1 MTIYTRPEMFID
13 TTPTFA
19 QNIAGSIGTLAGK
32 GLSNYLQNRQILS
45 LQQQNKDLLRQEQD
59 LLADQLES
67 QNIPRSLAYYPKDIR
82 DIYLKQYLE
91 NQYINDLLNPTTTPT
106 TTSTLTTTPSSTTAT
121 LPGLPGLQINPEFIT
136 DNSSPTNLSQSQISS
151 MASRYTPDQ
160 IARITLKNPSFGNL
174 LLKEKEAQQREDI
187 ANRKLQQRE
196 SEFSQKQNL
205 DERKFAFQTNQDYQ
219 KSVTKTRESLK
230 QQQDSFNAL
239 QYANANGDL
248 GFWSKDN
255 LANLT
260 GIAGLKSTQGAI
272 FQNAAKNYFLGDI
285 GNIPGRSNQLLQR
298 TLLDSYAKIGTNQEA
313 RDSVLQIYQGKINK
327 LQRYLDTYDAIVR
340 EETEKYGY
348 VQPNIEAR
356 VNQRLENVY
365 KEEDRATI
373 QRIKN
378 IEKGLGFYYSR
389 DFSNPDNYLNAPKGT
404 PLTQPV
410 VNYFLQRNNGD
421 PRLAQAE
428 AYRNGYRVKK

>member
-19 QNIAGSIGTLAGK
+19 QNIAGSIGTLAGS
-32 GLSNYLQNRQILS
+32 GLSNYLQNRQMLS
-45 LQQQNKDLLRQEQD
+45 IQQQNKDLLRQEQD
-59 LLADQLES
+59 LLANQLES
-67 QNIPRSLAYYPKDIR
+67 QNIPRALAYYPKDIR

-91 NQYINDLLNPTTTPT
+91 NQYINDLLTPT
-106 TTSTLTTTPSSTTAT
+106 SNPNTTPSPTTAT
-121 LPGLPGLQINPEFIT
+121 LPGLPGLQINP
-136 DNSSPTNLSQSQISS
+136 DNSSDTNLSPSQISS

-196 SEFSQKQNL
+196 SEFNQKQSI

-219 KSVTKTRESLK
+219 KSVSKTRESLK
-230 QQQDSFNAL
+230 QQQDSFNTL
-239 QYANANGDL
+239 QYANATGDL

-260 GIAGLKSTQGAI
+260 GIDGLRSKEGAI

-327 LQRYLDTYDAIVR
+327 LQRYLDTYDTIVQ

-348 VQPNIEAR
+348 VQPNIESR
-356 VNQRLENVY
+356 VNKRLENVY
-365 KEEDRATI
+365 KEEDRDTI

-421 PRLAQAE
+421 PRLAEAE

>member
-1 MTIYTRPEMFID
+1 MFID

-19 QNIAGSIGTLAGK
+19 QNVAGSLGTLAGK
-32 GLSNYLQNRQILS
+32 GLSNYFQNKQLRSI
-45 LQQQNKDLLRQEQD
+45 QQQNKDILRQEQD
-59 LLADQLES
+59 LLANQLES
-67 QNIPRSLAYYPKDIR
+67 QNIPRSLAYFPKDIR

-91 NQYINDLLNPTTTPT
+91 NQYINNLITPTTTPDT
-106 TTSTLTTTPSSTTAT
+106 TTSDTNTAS
-121 LPGLPGLQINPEFIT
+121 LPGLPGLQINPEFIP
-136 DNSSPTNLSQSQISS
+136 DNSNGRNLSQSQISS

-187 ANRKLQQRE
+187 ANRKLQQRD
-196 SEFSQKQNL
+196 SEFNQKQNL
-205 DERKFAFQTNQDYQ
+205 EERKFAFQTNQDYQ
-219 KSVTKTRESLK
+219 KSVSKNRESLK

-239 QYANANGDL
+239 QYANATGDL

-260 GIAGLKSTQGAI
+260 GIDGLRSKEGAI

-298 TLLDSYAKIGTNQEA
+298 TLLDSYAKIGTSQEA

-327 LQRYLDTYDAIVR
+327 LQRYLNTYDAIVQ
-340 EETEKYGY
+340 EETERYGY
-348 VQPNIEAR
+348 IQPNIEAR

-365 KEEDRATI
+365 KEEDQATI

-378 IEKGLGFYYSR
+378 IKKGLGFYYSR
-389 DFSNPDNYLNAPKGT
+389 DFSNPENYLNAPKGT

-421 PRLAQAE
+421 PRLAEAE